1 MKKYIFKIKIGQT
14 QGTGFFCKIPFPDK
28 DNMLPVLITNNHI
41 INKNILN
48 RKDEKINLDI
58 KGEKDI
64 KTINLN
70 NRFKYTNEEH
80 DITIIE
86 IKEGDKIKN
95 YLNLDEKII
104 NDIINN
110 QNENKYFI
118 DKTVYIIQYPEGE
131 LSVSYG
137 IIQKIVLKEKY
148 NFLHKCSTY
157 GGSSG
162 SPILNLNNNKVIGI
176 HKIGANTGNKGTFLN
191 DSIKAFIDL
200 YSKKNKKK

>member
-28 DNMLPVLITNNHI
+28 DNILPVLITNNHI

-95 YLNLDEKII
+95 YLNL
-104 NDIINN
+104 
-110 QNENKYFI
+110 
-118 DKTVYIIQYPEGE
+118 
-131 LSVSYG
+131 
-137 IIQKIVLKEKY
+137 
-148 NFLHKCSTY
+148 
-157 GGSSG
+157 
-162 SPILNLNNNKVIGI
+162 
-176 HKIGANTGNKGTFLN
+176 
-191 DSIKAFIDL
+191 
-200 YSKKNKKK
+200 